1 MTKKRAGRDNLR
13 EIVTAVHGGAIP
25 PSSAIRKSMAR
36 LRRTIL
42 EREKHQSALRDE
54 CAAIAR
60 KINAPIF
67 DLFKSDARSAQG
79 LKALQKFR
87 RNRKPSLPPLPKAP
101 KFHSGIGAGSVYS
114 YLGMPYFHWADGN
127 LVEQSGLA
135 QAEPD
140 GALHGIV
147 HPNGGGG
154 WVWCGVGLPFRPL
167 FARTLVA
174 IQPIMPYAFNWW
186 GIGSWGFTAHTRG
199 SLGVYVW
206 EYDLNWSLR
215 SSGWTFQTPI
225 WNHTTETG
233 HSESGSATKS
243 DRVALFMRND
253 SNYMVWA
260 TLEIYC
266 NDSKG
271 SWFGSSDAYGEMQA
285 QCPVIVFAQ
294 FPH

>member
-1 MTKKRAGRDNLR
+1 
-13 EIVTAVHGGAIP
+13 
-25 PSSAIRKSMAR
+25 MAR

-42 EREKHQSALRDE
+42 EREKQQSVLRDE
-54 CAAIAR
+54 FAAIAR

-67 DLFKSDARSAQG
+67 DVLKSDPRSKEG
-79 LKALQKFR
+79 LKALQKLR
-87 RNRKPSLPPLPKAP
+87 RNRKPSLPALPKAP
-101 KFHSGIGAGSVYS
+101 KFQSGIGTGSIYS
-114 YLGMPYFHWADGN
+114 YLGQPYFHWAIGDHA
-127 LVEQSGLA
+127 QLA

-140 GALHGIV
+140 GNLHGIV

-154 WVWCGVGLPFRPL
+154 WVWCGVGLAFRPL
-167 FARTLVA
+167 FANTLVA
-174 IQPIMPYAFNWW
+174 IQPIMPYAFHWW
-186 GIGSWGFTAHTRG
+186 GIGSWGFTAHTEG
-199 SLGVYVW
+199 SLGVYVY
-206 EYDLNWSLR
+206 EYDLSWSFRR
-215 SSGWTFQTPI
+215 SETFRTPI
-225 WNHTTETG
+225 WKHTTETG
-233 HSESGSATKS
+233 YSESGSATKS
-243 DRVALFMRND
+243 DRIALFMRSD